1 MYVNKD
7 IMSIIKFAHGNVK
20 QITKIYC
27 RCCNVYKHLL
37 DEIFI
42 LIGIAEA
49 LHQNPN

>member
-7 IMSIIKFAHGNVK
+7 NMRNVALIKFAHGNVK

-42 LIGIAEA
+42 I
-49 LHQNPN
+49 NRNC